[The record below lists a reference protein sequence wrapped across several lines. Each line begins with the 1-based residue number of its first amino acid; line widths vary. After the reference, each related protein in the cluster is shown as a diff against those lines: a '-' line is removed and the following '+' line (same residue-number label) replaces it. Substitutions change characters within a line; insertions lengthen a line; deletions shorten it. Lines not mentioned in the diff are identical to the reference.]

1 MSTKKATGIGGVFL
15 RANDV
20 DQMKSWYEDHL
31 GIPQGPYGSSFTWL
45 PRSKPDQV
53 AFTNWSFFKQD
64 SDYYPQEQ
72 KVMINF
78 RVENLEQM
86 IAQMRE
92 AGVTIAGEI
101 ETFEYGKFA
110 WVVDPEGNKIELW
123 EPIDKAFDA
132 DGDSVV
138 SS

>member
-1 MSTKKATGIGGVFL
+1 MSSKKATGIGGVFF
-15 RANDV
+15 RTNDV
-20 DQMKSWYEDHL
+20 DQMKSWYEEHL
-31 GIPQGPYGSSFTWL
+31 GIPQGPYGASFTWL

-53 AFTNWSFFKQD
+53 AFTNWSFFKPD
-64 SDYYPQEQ
+64 SDYYPREQ

-86 IAQMRE
+86 LAEMKE
-92 AGVTIAGEI
+92 AGVIMAGEM

-110 WVVDPEGNKIELW
+110 WILDPEGNKIELW
-123 EPIDKAFDA
+123 EPIDAAFDSE
-132 DGDSVV
+132 GDSVV